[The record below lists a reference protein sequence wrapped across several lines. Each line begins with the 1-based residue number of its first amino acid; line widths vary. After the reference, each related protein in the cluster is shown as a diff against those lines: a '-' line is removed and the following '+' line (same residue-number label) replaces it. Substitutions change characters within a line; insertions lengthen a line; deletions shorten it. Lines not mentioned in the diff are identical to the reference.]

1 VTGHKERWERGIA
14 ALSKFR
20 EREGHCCPARDHI
33 EGKFNLGQWVS
44 VQRYRKNLLPVE
56 RKRRLDTIGFVWD
69 WRDYLWDE
77 HFAVLLK
84 FRQRFGHCFVPSLYN
99 EGFFKLGYWVSTQ
112 RRYRDEMSAERRA
125 RLNNI
130 GFVWNVYPPRPRKI
144 SGPNHPRP
152 HA

>member
-1 VTGHKERWERGIA
+1 VTGHKERWEHGIA
-14 ALSKFR
+14 VPSKFR

-44 VQRYRKNLLPVE
+44 VQRYRKNLLPAE

-69 WRDYLWDE
+69 WRDCL
-77 HFAVLLK
+77 AVLVK
-84 FRQRFGHCFVPSLYN
+84 FRQRYGHCFVPSLYN
-99 EGFFKLGYWVSTQ
+99 EGVFKLGYWVSTQ

-130 GFVWNVYPPRPRKI
+130 GFVWNAHTGRPGKI
-144 SGPNHPRP
+144 SVPNLPRP